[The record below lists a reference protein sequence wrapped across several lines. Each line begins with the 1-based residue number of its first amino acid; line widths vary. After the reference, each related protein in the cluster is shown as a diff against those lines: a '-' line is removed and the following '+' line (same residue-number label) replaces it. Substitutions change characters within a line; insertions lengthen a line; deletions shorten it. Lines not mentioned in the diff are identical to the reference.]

1 MAGDIKPQRAENHD
15 RHERAVNNISEQFV
29 PCLPALA
36 AYRSPCRRGQLLRR
50 LLTFVSPALSAAPAI
65 VRDSRR

>member
-1 MAGDIKPQRAENHD
+1 MAGGIKPPGADNHE
-15 RHERAVNNISEQFV
+15 HNERGVDNISEQFV

-50 LLTFVSPALSAAPAI
+50 SLTSVSPALSAAPAT